1 MYSDS
6 SSATSDGD
14 SSEEEDQVS
23 RARKWASFCC
33 GQHDHCYYL
42 RHALRVDLSPLRECI
57 ASAHKPP
64 EFAVIPVREEH
75 SVRDVLHFM
84 EDYITNYARSLLEH
98 PHLRVLG
105 VCHAYARKRKV
116 LSPDAGVQELGC
128 FSLFHRGFYRHAV
141 LAVVDLD
148 LFVAFVLGTMPRAG
162 QWSPVRCLHADS
174 LSMIFRSYCS
184 W

>member
-84 EDYITNYARSLLEH
+84 EHYITNYARSLLEH

-128 FSLFHRGFYRHAV
+128 FSLFTAASTGTPCWPWWTWTCLSHLCWALCHG
-141 LAVVDLD
+141 
-148 LFVAFVLGTMPRAG
+148 LGSGALCAACMRI
-162 QWSPVRCLHADS
+162 V
-174 LSMIFRSYCS
+174 
-184 W
+184 